1 MRTAMSQEH
10 LSFNV
15 AGTSGL
21 AAKQQAG
28 GIDDAQKHLLLEI
41 AGLKELPAGAFNI
54 RANGATAQ
62 RQSSEHVKIVGKTDV
77 QGIDIYVE
85 PGTKEETIYIPVVMS
100 QSGIQELVYNDF
112 HIGADADVTIIAG
125 CGIDNCGHED
135 SQHDGIHSF
144 FIEKGARVKYVEK
157 HYGCGSGDGGRIMNP
172 QTIVEIGDGG
182 YMEMETVQ
190 IKGIDSTRRITK
202 ATLQQEATFVV
213 TERLMTH
220 GQQEAISEFEV
231 TLAGE
236 GSGTHLVSRAV
247 AREQSSQTFIA
258 RITGDAACNG
268 HSECDAIIM
277 DDAKISAIP
286 QIKADCPDA
295 SLIHEAAIGK
305 IAGDQIIKLM
315 TLGLTAAEAEEQIIE
330 GFLK

>member
-1 MRTAMSQEH
+1 MGQEH
-10 LSFNV
+10 LSFNLM
-15 AGTSGL
+15 GTSGY
-21 AAKQQAG
+21 AAQQQQGA
-28 GIDDAQKHLLLEI
+28 DMDQAQKHLLQEI
-41 AGLKELPAGAFNI
+41 AGLHHLPDGAYNI

-62 RQSSEHVKIVGKTDV
+62 RQSSEHVQIVGKTDV
-77 QGIDIYVE
+77 QGIDIYIE
-85 PGTKEETIYIPVVMS
+85 PGTKDETIYIPVVMS
-100 QSGIQELVYNDF
+100 KSGIQELVYNDF
-112 HIGADADVTIIAG
+112 HIGAGADVTIIAG

-157 HYGCGSGDGGRIMNP
+157 HYGCGAGDGARIMNP
-172 QTIVEIGDGG
+172 ETIVEIGEDG
-182 YMEMETVQ
+182 YMEMESVQ
-190 IKGIDSTRRITK
+190 IKGIDSTRRVTR
-202 ATLQQEATFVV
+202 ATLEKNATFVV

-220 GQQEAISEFEV
+220 GQQNAISEFDV

-236 GSGTHLVSRAV
+236 GSGTHVVSRAV
-247 AREQSSQTFIA
+247 AREKSSQTFIS
-258 RITGDAACNG
+258 RVNGDAPCNG
-268 HSECDAIIM
+268 HTECDAIIM

-286 QIKADCPDA
+286 EIKADCPDA

-305 IAGDQIIKLM
+305 IAGEQIIKLM

>member
-1 MRTAMSQEH
+1 MSQEH
-10 LSFNV
+10 LSLNLTGV
-15 AGTSGL
+15 SGL
-21 AAKQQAG
+21 ADQQQNH
-28 GIDDAQKHLLLEI
+28 GIDQAQKHLLLEI
-41 AGLKELPAGAFNI
+41 AGLKELPGGAFNI

-85 PGTKEETIYIPVVMS
+85 PGTKGETIYIPVVMS

-112 HIGADADVTIIAG
+112 HIGAGADVTIIAG
-125 CGIDNCGHED
+125 CGIDNSGHED
-135 SQHDGIHSF
+135 SQHDGVHSF

-172 QTIVEIGDGG
+172 KTVVEIGEDG
-182 YMEMETVQ
+182 YMEMESVQ
-190 IKGIDSTRRITK
+190 IKGIDSTYRTTI
-202 ATLQQEATFVV
+202 ATLQQNATFVV

-220 GQQEAISEFEV
+220 GKQNASSEFEV

-247 AREQSSQTFIA
+247 AREQSTQTFIA
-258 RITGDAACNG
+258 RINGDAPCNG